1 MAEASHPLD
10 RYHRQML
17 LPAIGEAGQQR
28 LAASHALIVGCGALG
43 SVIADSLCRAGVGR
57 LTIVDRD
64 VVERTNLQRQVVFD
78 ERDAG
83 SAMPKAE
90 AAKRRLAVVNSSV
103 QIVAHVDD
111 FNARN
116 AERYAEGADI
126 LLDGLD
132 NFETRYLLNDL
143 AVKQRIPYV
152 YGGAVGTTGMSFTFM
167 HGGQPCLRCLF
178 PDPPPPGTMATC
190 DTAGVLG
197 PAAGIVALY
206 QSTQAIKLLS
216 GNDEAIDRFMLS
228 IDIWTNELR
237 RFDMRGAQQADCV
250 CCAQRRFEFLDG
262 RAAAGAVSLCGR
274 NAVQINP
281 MMSGNAAQ
289 PCLDLHAIAMRLA
302 AHGQFH
308 LSDDMLRGE
317 FRDEKT
323 ETGAPMQMMLF
334 SNGRAIITGTPNT
347 DIARS
352 LYARYVGS

>member
-28 LAASHALIVGCGALG
+28 LARSHALIVGCGALG

-64 VVERTNLQRQVVFD
+64 VVERTNLQRQVLFD
-78 ERDAG
+78 ERDAV
-83 SAMPKAE
+83 SAAPKAE
-90 AAKRRLAVVNSSV
+90 AARRRLAAINSCV

-132 NFETRYLLNDL
+132 NFEARYLLNDL
-143 AVKQRIPYV
+143 AVKRSIPYV
-152 YGGAVGTTGMSFTFM
+152 YGGAVSTTGMSFTFM
-167 HGGQPCLRCLF
+167 PGGQPCLRCLF
-178 PDPPPPGTMATC
+178 PDPPPPGTAATC

-197 PAAGIVALY
+197 PAVGIIALH

-216 GNDEAIDRFMLS
+216 RNPEAVDRFMLS
-228 IDIWTNELR
+228 IDVWTNELR

-250 CCAQRRFEFLDG
+250 CCAQRRFDFLDG
-262 RAAAGAVSLCGR
+262 RTAAGAVSLCGR

-281 MMSGNAAQ
+281 WMSGDLEQ
-289 PCLDLHAIAMRLA
+289 PSIDLHAVAARLA
-302 AHGQFH
+302 AHGSFQ
-308 LSDDMLRGE
+308 LSDNMLRGV
-317 FRDEKT
+317 FRDEKS
-323 ETGAPMQMMLF
+323 EAGEPMQMMLF
-334 SNGRAIITGTPNT
+334 SNGRAIMTGTPNT
-347 DIARS
+347 DVARS
-352 LYARYVGS
+352 LYAKYVGS